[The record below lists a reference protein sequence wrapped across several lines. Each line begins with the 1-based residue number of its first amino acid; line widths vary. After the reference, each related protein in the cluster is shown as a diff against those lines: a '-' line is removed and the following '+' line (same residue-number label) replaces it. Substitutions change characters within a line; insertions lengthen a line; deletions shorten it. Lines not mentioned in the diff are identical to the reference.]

1 MKKLS
6 NWLKQF
12 DENLV
17 KIFLIGFIFFVPLWP
32 KLPFKMVNYTYV
44 AIRLDDIYLAILAFI
59 FLIQL
64 LRKKISLNKKFIL
77 PFVVF
82 LSAVFA
88 SFIWNAYV
96 AKNMQLPHLGLLHSL
111 RRVEYMIMF
120 FIASSVIKTKK
131 DFWQVISY
139 FFISVLLVIL
149 YGFGQKFLNF
159 PAVQTMNPEY
169 AKGYILYLTPDA
181 RISSTFGGHYDL
193 AIYIV
198 MTIPIILSFYFAK
211 KNNFFIYLFISALL
225 ILLYTSSRSS
235 FIAYFVAT
243 TALLLF
249 IRKFKFLI
257 FVLILTAGLMFT
269 TGEITKR
276 FLSTFQVRRILVDD
290 RTGAVY
296 IGQTITTKE
305 LPAGSFYVKLKDQSK
320 GQTVEQQKVDNLDVF
335 RNQVV
340 LNETKE
346 ATIAGRISTSE
357 EEKYMATL
365 SANLRSVNTVVS
377 DISFA
382 TRIQVE
388 WPRAINAFKKNPLL
402 GTGPSSLTE
411 ATDGDY
417 FRWLGEFGLLGTIAF
432 LNILFLILKT
442 IWVSVKKLGFE
453 EKLIGYGFIF
463 GFLAL
468 FINASYID
476 AFEASK
482 VAYTFWTL
490 AGLYIGYYSLNSEV
504 KIRK

>member
-1 MKKLS
+1 MGKLL

-12 DENLV
+12 DNNLV
-17 KIFLIGFIFFVPLWP
+17 KILLIGFVFFVPLWP
-32 KLPFKMVNYTYV
+32 KLPFKMVNYTYI
-44 AIRLDDIYLAILAFI
+44 AIRFDDIYLAILAFI

-64 LRKKISLNKKFIL
+64 LRKKVSLNKKFIL
-77 PFVVF
+77 PFTFF
-82 LSAVFA
+82 LSAVFI
-88 SFIWNAYV
+88 SFFWNAYV
-96 AKNMQLPHLGLLHSL
+96 SKNIEIPNLGLLHSL

-149 YGFGQKFLNF
+149 YGLGQKFLNF

-169 AKGYILYLTPDA
+169 AKGYILYLTPEA

-193 AIYIV
+193 AIYLV
-198 MTIPIILSFYFAK
+198 MAIPVILSFYFAK
-211 KNNFFIYLFISALL
+211 EKNSYLYLFIGALL

-243 TALLLF
+243 VAFLLF

-257 FVLILTAGLMFT
+257 FVLILTTGLMFT

-276 FLSTFQVRRILVDD
+276 FLKTFQVRRILVDE

-305 LPAGSFYVKLKDQSK
+305 LPAGSFYVKLKGQS
-320 GQTVEQQKVDNLDVF
+320 GDNLDIF
-335 RNQVV
+335 RKQVV
-340 LNETKE
+340 QEKLRE
-346 ATIAGRISTSE
+346 ATLSGEISSSDK
-357 EEKYMATL
+357 EKYMASL
-365 SANLRSVNTVVS
+365 SANLKSINTVVS
-377 DISFA
+377 DISMA
-382 TRIQVE
+382 TRLQVE
-388 WPRAINAFKKNPLL
+388 WPRAINAFKKNLLL

-417 FRWLGEFGLLGTIAF
+417 FRWLGEYGLLGTIAF

-442 IWVSVKKLGFE
+442 VWDKIKKLPFND
-453 EKLIGYGFIF
+453 KLIGYGFIF
-463 GFLAL
+463 SFFAL

-490 AGLYIGYYSLNSEV
+490 SGLFIGYFNLS
-504 KIRK
+504 KT

>member
-1 MKKLS
+1 MSKLL
-6 NWLKQF
+6 NWFKQL

-17 KIFLIGFIFFVPLWP
+17 KILLIGFIFFVPLWP
-32 KLPFKMVNYTYV
+32 KLPLKMVDYTYIAV
-44 AIRLDDIYLAILAFI
+44 RFDDIYLAILAFI

-64 LRKKISLNKKFIL
+64 LRKKVLLNKKFIL
-77 PFVVF
+77 PFFVF
-82 LSAVFA
+82 LVAIFA
-88 SFIWNAYV
+88 SFLWNAYIT
-96 AKNMQLPHLGLLHSL
+96 KLIRLPHLGLLHSL

-131 DFWQVISY
+131 DFFQVISY
-139 FFISVLLVIL
+139 FFISVLIVIL
-149 YGFGQKFLNF
+149 YSLGQKFLNF

-181 RISSTFGGHYDL
+181 RISATFGGHYDL
-193 AIYIV
+193 AIYLV
-198 MTIPIILSFYFAK
+198 LAIPMILSFYFAK
-211 KNNFFIYLFISALL
+211 VRSFYLYLFIGALL

-243 TALLLF
+243 VAFLLF
-249 IRKFKFLI
+249 TRKFKFLI

-276 FLSTFQVRRILVDD
+276 FLKTFQVRRILIDD

-320 GQTVEQQKVDNLDVF
+320 GDNLDTF

-340 LNETKE
+340 LERTRE
-346 ATIAGRISTSE
+346 ATISGEISTLVE
-357 EEKYMATL
+357 EKKYMASL
-365 SANLRSVNTVVS
+365 SANLRPVNTVVS
-377 DISFA
+377 DISLA
-382 TRIQVE
+382 TRLQVE
-388 WPRAINAFKKNPLL
+388 WPRAIDAFKKNPLL

-417 FRWLGEFGLLGTIAF
+417 FRWLGELGLLGTIAF

-442 IWVSVKKLGFE
+442 IWVGVNKLSFS

-463 GFLAL
+463 GFFAL

-490 AGLYIGYYSLNSEV
+490 AGLYIGYYGLKYE
-504 KIRK
+504 KA

>member
-1 MKKLS
+1 MNKLL
-6 NWLKQF
+6 NWLKRL
-12 DENLV
+12 DENLIKV
-17 KIFLIGFIFFVPLWP
+17 LLIGFIFLVPLWP
-32 KLPFKMVNYTYV
+32 KLPLKMINYTYI
-44 AIRLDDIYLAILAFI
+44 AIRLEDIYLAFLALVFI
-59 FLIQL
+59 IQL
-64 LRKKISLNKKFIL
+64 LRKKVFLNKKFLL
-77 PFVVF
+77 PFILF
-82 LSAVFA
+82 FTAVFA
-88 SFIWNAYV
+88 SFFWNSYFSKMIV
-96 AKNMQLPHLGLLHSL
+96 LPHLGLLHSL

-139 FFISVLLVIL
+139 FFISVLLVVL
-149 YGFGQKFLNF
+149 YGLGQKFLNF

-169 AKGYILYLTPDA
+169 AKGYILYLTPEA

-193 AIYIV
+193 AIYLV
-198 MTIPIILSFYFAK
+198 MAIPIILSFYFAK
-211 KNNFFIYLFISALL
+211 EKNSYLYLFIGALL

-243 TALLLF
+243 VAFLLF

-257 FVLILTAGLMFT
+257 FVLILTVGLMFT

-276 FLSTFQVRRILVDD
+276 FLKTFQVRRILVDD

-305 LPAGSFYVKLKDQSK
+305 LPAGSFYVKLRNQSK
-320 GQTVEQQKVDNLDVF
+320 GDNLNLF
-335 RNQVV
+335 RNQIVQEKV
-340 LNETKE
+340 RE
-346 ATIAGRISTSE
+346 ATLSGEITSAE
-357 EEKYMATL
+357 EEKYIATL
-365 SANLRSVNTVVS
+365 SANLKSVNTVVS
-377 DISFA
+377 DISMA
-382 TRIQVE
+382 TRFQIE

-442 IWVSVKKLGFE
+442 VWDKTKKLPLND
-453 EKLIGYGFIF
+453 KLISYGFIF

-490 AGLYIGYYSLNSEV
+490 SGLFIGYFNLS
-504 KIRK
+504 KT

>member
-6 NWLKQF
+6 NWLKQL

-17 KIFLIGFIFFVPLWP
+17 KVLLIGFIFFVPLWP

-44 AIRLDDIYLAILAFI
+44 AIRFDDIYLAILVFI

-64 LRKKISLNKKFIL
+64 LRKKVSLNKKFIL
-77 PFVVF
+77 PFTFF
-82 LSAVFA
+82 LSAVFI
-88 SFIWNAYV
+88 SFFWNSYV
-96 AKNMQLPHLGLLHSL
+96 SKNIEFPHLGLLHSF

-139 FFISVLLVIL
+139 FFISILLVIL
-149 YGFGQKFLNF
+149 YGLGQKFLNF

-169 AKGYILYLTPDA
+169 AKGYILYLTPEA

-193 AIYIV
+193 AIYLV
-198 MTIPIILSFYFAK
+198 MTIPIILSFYFSK
-211 KNNFFIYLFISALL
+211 GKSFYLFLFIGTLL

-243 TALLLF
+243 IVFLLF

-276 FLSTFQVRRILVDD
+276 FLKTFQVRRILVDD

-305 LPAGSFYVKLKDQSK
+305 LPAGSFYVKLKNQSK
-320 GQTVEQQKVDNLDVF
+320 GDNLDMF
-335 RNQVV
+335 RNQIVQEKV
-340 LNETKE
+340 RE
-346 ATIAGRISTSE
+346 ATLSGEISSSE
-357 EEKYMATL
+357 EEKYIAAL
-365 SANLRSVNTVVS
+365 SANLKPINTVVS
-377 DISFA
+377 DISMA
-382 TRIQVE
+382 TRFQIE

-417 FRWLGEFGLLGTIAF
+417 FRWLGELGLLGTITF

-442 IWVSVKKLGFE
+442 IWVSVKKLPFS

-482 VAYTFWTL
+482 VAYTFWTI
-490 AGLYIGYYSLNSEV
+490 AGLYIGYYSLNTKTSLN
-504 KIRK
+504 KS

>member
-1 MKKLS
+1 MKKLL
-6 NWLKQF
+6 NLFKQL
-12 DENLV
+12 DRNLV
-17 KIFLIGFIFFVPLWP
+17 KILLIGFIFFVPLWP
-32 KLPFKMVNYTYV
+32 KLPFKMVNYTYI
-44 AIRLDDIYLAILAFI
+44 AIRYDDFYLAILTVVFI
-59 FLIQL
+59 IQL
-64 LRKKISLNKKFIL
+64 LRKKVSLNKKFLL
-77 PFVVF
+77 PFIFF
-82 LSAVFA
+82 LSIVFI
-88 SFIWNAYV
+88 SYYWNSYIV
-96 AKNMQLPHLGLLHSL
+96 KNIEFPHLGLLHSL

-139 FFISVLLVIL
+139 FFVSVLLVIL
-149 YGFGQKFLNF
+149 YGLGQKFLNF

-169 AKGYILYLTPDA
+169 AKGYILYLTPEA

-193 AIYIV
+193 AIYII
-198 MTIPIILSFYFAK
+198 MAIPFILSFYFAK
-211 KNNFFIYLFISALL
+211 GKNFYLLLFIGALL

-235 FIAYFVAT
+235 FIAYFLAT
-243 TALLLF
+243 IAFLLF

-257 FVLILTAGLMFT
+257 FVLILTMGLMFT

-320 GQTVEQQKVDNLDVF
+320 GQTAEQQKVDNLDVF

-340 LNETKE
+340 LNETRE

-357 EEKYMATL
+357 EEKYMASL
-365 SANLRSVNTVVS
+365 SANLKSVNTVVS
-377 DISFA
+377 DISMA
-382 TRIQVE
+382 TRFQIE

-442 IWVSVKKLGFE
+442 IWDSIKKLSFDE
-453 EKLIGYGFIF
+453 RLIGYGFIF

-482 VAYTFWTL
+482 VAYTFWTI
-490 AGLYIGYYSLNSEV
+490 AGLYIGYYSLNSKIV
-504 KIRK
+504 KS

>member
-1 MKKLS
+1 MNKLL
-6 NWLKQF
+6 NWLKQL

-17 KIFLIGFIFFVPLWP
+17 KILLIGFIFFVPLWP
-32 KLPFKMVNYTYV
+32 KLPFKMVNYTYI
-44 AIRLDDIYLAILAFI
+44 AIRYEDIYLAILALT

-64 LRKKISLNKKFIL
+64 LRKKVFLNKKFIL
-77 PFVVF
+77 PFAFF
-82 LSAVFA
+82 LSAVFI
-88 SFIWNAYV
+88 SFFWNSYV
-96 AKNMQLPHLGLLHSL
+96 SKNIEFPHLGLLHSL

-131 DFWQVISY
+131 DFWQLISY

-149 YGFGQKFLNF
+149 YGLGQKFLNF

-169 AKGYILYLTPDA
+169 AKGYILYLTPEA

-193 AIYIV
+193 AIYLV
-198 MTIPIILSFYFAK
+198 MAIPVILAFYFSKK
-211 KNNFFIYLFISALL
+211 KNFYLYLFVGALL

-235 FIAYFVAT
+235 FIAYFIAT
-243 TALLLF
+243 VALLLF

-257 FVLILTAGLMFT
+257 FVLILTAGLMFI

-276 FLSTFQVRRILVDD
+276 FLKTFQVRRILVDD

-296 IGQTITTKE
+296 IGQIITTKE

-320 GQTVEQQKVDNLDVF
+320 GDNLDLF
-335 RNQVV
+335 RNQIVQ
-340 LNETKE
+340 
-346 ATIAGRISTSE
+346 
-357 EEKYMATL
+357 EKLREATL
-365 SANLRSVNTVVS
+365 SGEISSSEEDKYTATLSSNLKPINTVVS
-377 DISFA
+377 DISMA
-382 TRIQVE
+382 TRLQIE
-388 WPRAINAFKKNPLL
+388 WPRAINAFKNNPLL

-417 FRWLGEFGLLGTIAF
+417 FRWLGEVGLLGTITF

-442 IWVSVKKLGFE
+442 IWDSVKKLGFE

-482 VAYTFWTL
+482 VAYTFWTI
-490 AGLYIGYYSLNSEV
+490 AGLYVGYYGLNSKV
-504 KIRK
+504 NSNK